1 MEIEILKFCATKN
14 SNMDIKKLNI
24 DLCELVSRRNLLAS
38 IDYNDEA
45 YDRVEED
52 LHDFEDDFLEAYDEY
67 LEVAFQSV
75 HDEHCPDTDVL
86 LPIAYIAKKYIEKTD
101 DNGNMSYGVGPNE
114 GVLVEADEHIKNK
127 VRLILVPSPTRI
139 VMTIDNKRPEVVWEA
154 S

>member
-1 MEIEILKFCATKN
+1 
-14 SNMDIKKLNI
+14 MDIKKLND

-38 IDYNDEA
+38 LDYNDEA

-52 LHDFEDDFLEAYDEY
+52 LHDYEDDFLEEYDTY
-67 LEVAFQSV
+67 LEEAFQSV

-101 DNGNMSYGVGPNE
+101 KNGKISYGVGPNE
-114 GVLVEADEHIKNK
+114 GVLVEADKHELND
-127 VRLILVPSPTRI
+127 VRLFLVPTPIRI
-139 VMTIDNKRPEVVWEA
+139 VMTIDNARPEVVWEA

>member
-1 MEIEILKFCATKN
+1 
-14 SNMDIKKLNI
+14 MDIKKLND

-38 IDYNDEA
+38 LDYNDEA

-52 LHDFEDDFLEAYDEY
+52 MHDFEDDFLEMYDEY
-67 LEVAFQSV
+67 LEGAFQSV
-75 HDEHCPDTDVL
+75 HDKHCPDTDVL

-101 DNGNMSYGVGPNE
+101 DNGNMSYGIGPNE
-114 GVLVEADEHIKNK
+114 GVLVEADEYINNH
-127 VRLILVPSPTRI
+127 VRLMLVPSPTRI

>member
-1 MEIEILKFCATKN
+1 
-14 SNMDIKKLNI
+14 MDIKKLND

-38 IDYNDEA
+38 LDYNDEA

-52 LHDFEDDFLEAYDEY
+52 LHDFEDDFLEEYDTS
-67 LEVAFQSV
+67 LEEVFQSV
-75 HDEHCPDTDVL
+75 HDKHCPDTDVL

-101 DNGNMSYGVGPNE
+101 KAGKMSYGVGRNE
-114 GVLVEADEHIKNK
+114 GVLVEADKYELND

-139 VMTIDNKRPEVVWEA
+139 VMTIDKKRPEVVWEA